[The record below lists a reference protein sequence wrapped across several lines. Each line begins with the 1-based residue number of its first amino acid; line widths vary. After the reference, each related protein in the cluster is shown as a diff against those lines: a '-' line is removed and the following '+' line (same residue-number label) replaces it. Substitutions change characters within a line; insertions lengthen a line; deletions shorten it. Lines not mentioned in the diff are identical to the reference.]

1 MTRILTAVFIGVF
14 IGVGM
19 YTFHYAEGFSYVS
32 TEPRVCA
39 NCHIMRPQL
48 DSWQKSSHHK
58 AALCVDC
65 HLPHDFI
72 GKYIAKADNGRRHS
86 TGFTFQN
93 FHEPITITEK
103 DSRIL
108 QKNCVRC
115 HEPMVQDLVMVG
127 QPDSNTIN
135 CVRCHEG
142 VGHGERVGLGRMDK
156 NNK

>member
-1 MTRILTAVFIGVF
+1 MTRILTAVLIGVF
-14 IGVGM
+14 IGVVM

-32 TEPRVCA
+32 TEPQVCA
-39 NCHIMRPQL
+39 NCHIMRSQL

-103 DSRIL
+103 DSGIL
-108 QKNCVRC
+108 QKNRPL
-115 HEPMVQDLVMVG
+115 HEPMVQDLVMMDNPI
-127 QPDSNTIN
+127 QHIK
-135 CVRCHEG
+135 CVNVEG
-142 VGHGERVGLGRMDK
+142 VGHGEQVGFAA
-156 NNK
+156 